1 MDIAAARRRLEE
13 ERSRLLDV
21 QQAAMGLHPPA
32 EHPQQLV
39 RTDQLPAEQ
48 ATETLERELDET
60 VVHRVGAELA
70 EVEAALAK
78 LDGGTYG
85 RCEICGNEIAE
96 ARLEAIPAARFCVD
110 DQAKAERDPRYRRS
124 A

>member
-1 MDIAAARRRLEE
+1 
-13 ERSRLLDV
+13 
-21 QQAAMGLHPPA
+21 MGLHPPA